1 MEFSSLS
8 DAKPGSEQLVRP
20 QLSVVSAWTKAG
32 VASCV
37 HIKGP
42 NKYDDVLLDCGVCEP
57 STFSAKAVLVT
68 HGHIDHAG
76 CCINHARGLA
86 LNNKSPTYFIPS
98 TIVEPL
104 TTAWHAYEAMND
116 AEIPMDIQAVQA
128 DDKGGFLP
136 FFATPNIL
144 VRPFHTEH
152 RVPSH
157 GYALYTIRRGKLLPQ
172 FRELTGE
179 QISKL
184 RRDGIS
190 IKEPDVEQLE
200 IVYTGDTLFSGL
212 LRPENAFVFQAPIL
226 IMELTYLDGKRE
238 KAIDRT
244 HVHLDDVVEHAERF
258 ENQQVVFVHLSQ
270 KYSASMAL
278 EILRDRLPS
287 GLMERSYVNL
297 TSFGVTGEHLTKI
310 SDRRW
315 PVRQR
320 TEAGWGWSHPTQRY
334 NQHQRQPAPQQHNS
348 GRGSRPPS
356 RQPYR
361 PQASYSAA
369 ASRLAVG
376 LPTESNAAADARHK
390 NTT

>member
-1 MEFSSLS
+1 
-8 DAKPGSEQLVRP
+8 
-20 QLSVVSAWTKAG
+20 
-32 VASCV
+32 
-37 HIKGP
+37 
-42 NKYDDVLLDCGVCEP
+42 
-57 STFSAKAVLVT
+57 
-68 HGHIDHAG
+68 
-76 CCINHARGLA
+76 
-86 LNNKSPTYFIPS
+86 
-98 TIVEPL
+98 
-104 TTAWHAYEAMND
+104 
-116 AEIPMDIQAVQA
+116 MDIQVVQA

-157 GYALYTIRRGKLLPQ
+157 GYALYTIRQGMLLPQ
-172 FRELTGE
+172 FRELTSE

-184 RRDGIS
+184 RIDGIS

-238 KAIDRT
+238 KAIDKT

-376 LPTESNAAADARHK
+376 LPTESNAAADAGHK